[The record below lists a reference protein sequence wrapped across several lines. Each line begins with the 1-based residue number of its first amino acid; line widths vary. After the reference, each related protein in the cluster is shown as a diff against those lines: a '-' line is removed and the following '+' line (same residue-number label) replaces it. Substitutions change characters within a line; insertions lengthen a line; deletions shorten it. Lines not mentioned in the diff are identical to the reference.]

1 MPGPSCVAEPERAEL
16 LRRVGEC
23 LAAGEDRLEIVADQ
37 ILGLESRIDL
47 LARDAAG
54 QVVLVLLAGAGE
66 DLLRLGDALAQRSWA
81 TPRVRDWAKLAPSLG
96 LRAELGVRTLLLA
109 PSFDPRT
116 LAAALSL
123 GPELIELWGYRCAP
137 TPVGVS
143 VSLERPLGHEA
154 GARER
159 PPARPLSTFRS
170 GLRPEDL
177 AAAPRGG

>member
-1 MPGPSCVAEPERAEL
+1 VAAEGGQPDRAEL

-47 LARDAAG
+47 LARDGAG

-81 TPRVRDWAKLAPSLG
+81 TPRVRDWAKLAPGLG
-96 LRAELGVRTLLLA
+96 LRADLGVRTLLLA
-109 PSFDPRT
+109 PTFDART

-123 GPELIELWGYRCAP
+123 GPELIELCSYRCDAGAL
-137 TPVGVS
+137 GVS
-143 VSLERPLGHEA
+143 VSLARPLGHEA
-154 GARER
+154 EGRER
-159 PPARPLSTFRS
+159 PSTRPTSTFRT

-177 AAAPRGG
+177 AASPRGG